1 MERCMYNAMEVNLKN
16 LMHAMV
22 MYLGHSPVML
32 LMVWMRIFDIVFATI
47 SCRPSFVRG
56 VRYCMSYIPD
66 QARPREF
73 ACELAWWAHSHTR
86 GPCVG
91 NYHASTPA
99 RTKQGPKA
107 MGRNGRQTPL
117 SFSFF

>member
-1 MERCMYNAMEVNLKN
+1 MERYMYNAMEVNLKN

-47 SCRPSFVRG
+47 SCRPSFVCG
-56 VRYCMSYIPD
+56 VWYCMSYIPD

-86 GPCVG
+86 GP
-91 NYHASTPA
+91 
-99 RTKQGPKA
+99 
-107 MGRNGRQTPL
+107 
-117 SFSFF
+117 